1 MLVQADIVEEVA
13 DALEEYTGQRGG
25 ATVVLRDLSRQ
36 LRTLVDDP
44 DSIPRRLSEFRDNL
58 GSLGTW
64 LLDVRK
70 QPLIVDYLVI
80 ASPEQEMPRA
90 SATFSERMGH
100 EVRAL
105 ASSYTHDYTMVGDVY
120 EGDVEPLTVWIGWGR
135 DQAQI
140 LKRLIENDFTPK
152 TGIPVNLELVSM
164 GVLLPATLAGRGPDV
179 AMGVSTAQPMNFAF
193 RGGVVD
199 LRTMPGF
206 DEVKERFMHSAI
218 VPFMFR
224 DSVYALPDQQSFL
237 MLFYRADILKEL
249 GLEIPQ
255 TWDDVLDIIPVLQ
268 KRNMDFGLPFSVP
281 AKAMSSSIGDVSS
294 TMGSLS
300 SSGGVLNLLMFM
312 YQKDQEL
319 FIEDGIATNLDHEA
333 AVEAF
338 TLWTELYE
346 LYKLPLDYNASNRF
360 RMGDMPL
367 VIASYGLYNELQ
379 VFAPELR
386 GKWGFTLIPGT
397 LKEDGTIDRSA
408 PAAVGQT
415 GSMIS
420 GYI

>member
-1 MLVQADIVEEVA
+1 
-13 DALEEYTGQRGG
+13 
-25 ATVVLRDLSRQ
+25 
-36 LRTLVDDP
+36 
-44 DSIPRRLSEFRDNL
+44 
-58 GSLGTW
+58 
-64 LLDVRK
+64 
-70 QPLIVDYLVI
+70 
-80 ASPEQEMPRA
+80 
-90 SATFSERMGH
+90 
-100 EVRAL
+100 
-105 ASSYTHDYTMVGDVY
+105 
-120 EGDVEPLTVWIGWGR
+120 
-135 DQAQI
+135 
-140 LKRLIENDFTPK
+140 
-152 TGIPVNLELVSM
+152 
-164 GVLLPATLAGRGPDV
+164 
-179 AMGVSTAQPMNFAF
+179 MGVSTAQPMNFAF

-415 GSMIS
+415 GSMIMATS
-420 GYI
+420 DKIEEGWEFLKWWTSTETQIEFGRQIESVLGVAGRYATANVEALAGLPWSVEEYQKLMAQWQWVRGVPEVPGGYMIGRYLDNAFRQVVYNNKPARDILVDYNRLINEEIERKRIEFGLPTKFEDLPEEYRKLYWVEQ